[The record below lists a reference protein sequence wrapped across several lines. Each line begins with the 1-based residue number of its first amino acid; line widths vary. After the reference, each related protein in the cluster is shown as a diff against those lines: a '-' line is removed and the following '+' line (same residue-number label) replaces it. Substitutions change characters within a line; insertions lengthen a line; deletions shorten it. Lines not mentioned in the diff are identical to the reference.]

1 LCAIP
6 FHIKT
11 FFPPGLFFLA
21 DFLNFRLQLKIMFS
35 FFQDNSTMLIEAAKG
50 GHTPVVGLLLDY
62 PRSIVMA
69 TPPAAT
75 SLSHQHQQ
83 QHQVGLEQQHQDLV
97 PAQLGASP
105 ATIKTAA
112 NSLKL
117 RKTQRPSV
125 VGGNVKPLAM
135 DGAAGK
141 VSGNVKAGLVARGSP
156 VVNESTGYDFI
167 EGSGFVIE
175 GKHVDNC

>member
-1 LCAIP
+1 
-6 FHIKT
+6 
-11 FFPPGLFFLA
+11 
-21 DFLNFRLQLKIMFS
+21 MFS

-141 VSGNVKAGLVARGSP
+141 VSGNVKAALVAGGSP

>member
-1 LCAIP
+1 
-6 FHIKT
+6 
-11 FFPPGLFFLA
+11 
-21 DFLNFRLQLKIMFS
+21 
-35 FFQDNSTMLIEAAKG
+35 MLIEAAKG

-75 SLSHQHQQ
+75 NLPH
-83 QHQVGLEQQHQDLV
+83 QHQVGLEQNQDAASLV

-105 ATIKTAA
+105 ASIKTAA

-125 VGGNVKPLAM
+125 VGGNVKPVAM
-135 DGAAGK
+135 DGGAGK
-141 VSGNVKAGLVARGSP
+141 VSGNVKTGLVAGGSP

-175 GKHVDNC
+175 GKQHSPLKLKKNELLIWFFYF